1 MEAFCLPV
9 FSVLPH
15 VFYIVMMFKKKKE
28 CETLVKTKGWL
39 MLSVNLCANCAIS
52 LYQVSAQQCINTF
65 PKICI
70 FVNVCNSPMYVP
82 QPSLWILNQEGQC
95 KANIITTTTMRAL
108 V

>member
-65 PKICI
+65 PKICTSI
-70 FVNVCNSPMYVP
+70 YVIPQFMYFNH
-82 QPSLWILNQEGQC
+82 LYGF
-95 KANIITTTTMRAL
+95 
-108 V
+108 